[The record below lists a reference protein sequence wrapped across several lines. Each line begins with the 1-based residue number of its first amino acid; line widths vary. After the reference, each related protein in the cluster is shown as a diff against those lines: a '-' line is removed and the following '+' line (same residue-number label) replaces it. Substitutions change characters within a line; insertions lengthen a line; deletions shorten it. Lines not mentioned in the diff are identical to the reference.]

1 MHSVTLIQ
9 SFLLKKRRSETFQS
23 SFLWKLK
30 LSIRIRGTLISFSLS
45 LDAAVRMA
53 YLFVCYLSE
62 RLNGFFTVFQ
72 VLILTN
78 IMLGIYLFGS

>member
-23 SFLWKLK
+23 SFLLWKLK

-53 YLFVCYLSE
+53 YLFKMSVTFQRGLMAFSLSS
-62 RLNGFFTVFQ
+62 RFS
-72 VLILTN
+72 
-78 IMLGIYLFGS
+78 Y

>member
-53 YLFVCYLSE
+53 YLFKMSVTFQRGLMAFSLSS
-62 RLNGFFTVFQ
+62 RFS
-72 VLILTN
+72 
-78 IMLGIYLFGS
+78 Y